1 MAFKVSLPSMLKFKS
16 FKTVT
21 ANVSFYL
28 VAILA
33 WNVNRHSL
41 QQRNVLRNVLI
52 VDHHIYI
59 YIYMIYI
66 YIYLLGQLERVYN
79 AISDKKN

>member
-1 MAFKVSLPSMLKFKS
+1 MAFKVSLHSMLKFKS

-33 WNVNRHSL
+33 LNVNSHSL

-59 YIYMIYI
+59 YIY
-66 YIYLLGQLERVYN
+66 IYLLGQLERVYN